1 MEIECIVKDDND
13 VLLEYKAEN
22 QIKWLKKNKAK
33 ILKTEKVNNEIIIT
47 YKI

>member
-1 MEIECIVKDDND
+1 MEIECIVKDDDN

-33 ILKTEKVNNEIIIT
+33 IIKTEKLNNEIIIT
-47 YKI
+47 YEI